1 MTVNKA
7 RSSRV
12 FRKDEMSID
21 KSVRKKSARLT
32 VDEFAF
38 IVSMGIA
45 LNTQVAGYDIP
56 NVVVY
61 GISFFWIVI
70 ALSRAVSSNGPLNRG
85 LKPLGIR
92 FALPK
97 MLILLYSYFLFVTGL
112 SSSGHPG
119 GVQSVHCC
127 CTPNRVCLSIWQK
140 DRRSY
145 LLFMPRLVSL
155 CCSVYMHDCG
165 YWLSTRTH
173 SSYV

>member
-1 MTVNKA
+1 
-7 RSSRV
+7 
-12 FRKDEMSID
+12 MSID
-21 KSVRKKSARLT
+21 KSVRKMSARLT

-61 GISFFWIVI
+61 GISVFWIGV
-70 ALSRAVSSNGPLNRG
+70 ALSRTVSTSGPLNRG

-112 SSSGHPG
+112 SSSGTQ
-119 GVQSVHCC
+119 GVSISSLLLHSQSRLFIFMAKR
-127 CTPNRVCLSIWQK
+127 PSILSFIHASS
-140 DRRSY
+140 RFF
-145 LLFMPRLVSL
+145 LLFRI
-155 CCSVYMHDCG
+155 
-165 YWLSTRTH
+165 RA
-173 SSYV
+173 